1 MRRVRR
7 AAALSGASLGA
18 ALAFAPAAEAADFTV
33 SNNLDA
39 GAGSLRQAILDAE
52 AVAGADRILFAASVT
67 GTITLT
73 TGELEITEALDVV
86 GPGAGVL
93 TVSGNDS
100 SRIFYVDGVPGENI
114 SISGLRLTDGSESI
128 GGGIS
133 FEGGPNRLIL
143 SQVELTSNEAVTDG
157 GAIGVFQGTLRVE
170 DSTISGNSADTGAG
184 IAISGGLLR
193 LEGTTVSG
201 NNASEAAGGISAF
214 AGVGRIENSTISGN
228 TAGPLAPGIGGGIVT
243 YLENEFTIESSTVAG
258 NSATTTGGG
267 MAAVLNAQNPILHNT
282 IVAGNT
288 AASEPEI
295 SAKPFPTP
303 APIDASYSLI
313 GSTAGATINETVP
326 GSNILN
332 QGAGLAPLAANGGL
346 TQTQAITEA
355 SLAFDAGDPDDFP
368 ATDQRGIL
376 RPQFTAPDI
385 GAFELED
392 TVAPKAKLKKK
403 PKKKTKTSK
412 SKAKVTFKFKSNE
425 KGSTFEC
432 KLKGGKG
439 ADKQFAPCES
449 PKSYRLKSKGGK
461 GKKYT
466 FSVKATDATGNV
478 GDAKKATFSVIRN
491 GK

>member
-1 MRRVRR
+1 MMSARQL
-7 AAALSGASLGA
+7 AAAVA
-18 ALAFAPAAEAADFTV
+18 AACAPFALAPAALAADFTV
-33 SNNLDA
+33 SNNNDA
-39 GAGSLRQAILDAE
+39 GAGSLRQAVLDANVDS
-52 AVAGADRILFAASVT
+52 APDRILFAPAVT

-73 TGELEITEALDVV
+73 SGSLGVDHGVDVI
-86 GPGAGVL
+86 GPGAGSL
-93 TVSGNDS
+93 TVSGNDA
-100 SRIFYVDGVPGENI
+100 SRIFALSPDPGEHI
-114 SISGLRLTDGSESI
+114 SISGLRLADGNDSGGGAVAFSAGPSRLVLSQVEITSSDATGSI
-128 GGGIS
+128 GGGVAAQNGVLRIEESTIS
-133 FEGGPNRLIL
+133 GNTADTGGGVAML
-143 SQVELTSNEAVTDG
+143 G
-157 GAIGVFQGTLRVE
+157 GLLVID
-170 DSTISGNSADTGAG
+170 DSTISGNTAA
-184 IAISGGLLR
+184 
-193 LEGTTVSG
+193 E
-201 NNASEAAGGISAF
+201 AGG
-214 AGVGRIENSTISGN
+214 GVVASIGVARIENSTISGN
-228 TAGPLAPGIGGGIVT
+228 STLPLAVPGVGGGIITSGESAV
-243 YLENEFTIESSTVAG
+243 TIESSTISG
-258 NSATTTGGG
+258 NSAGPGGG
-267 MAAVLNAQNPILHNT
+267 GFASIFSAEDPVLHNT

-288 AASEPEI
+288 AASDVDLSAQPLTEPV
-295 SAKPFPTP
+295 
-303 APIDASYSLI
+303 PIDASYSLI

-478 GDAKKATFSVIRN
+478 GDAKKATFSVIR
-491 GK
+491 K